1 MRSKFWVLAACIAA
15 AAAAAVK
22 PAPALAAPSGP
33 AALGAATATATV
45 AAPATAVTTAQV
57 LSQRDDGV
65 DPAAVR
71 PTAATAAT
79 PAPAKPAEPDPSQ
92 SPIPVSE
99 TVLLL
104 AGLLAVGI
112 IVRRRNY

>member
-1 MRSKFWVLAACIAA
+1 MRSKFWVLAACVLATTV
-15 AAAAAVK
+15 AVE

-33 AALGAATATATV
+33 AALGTATTTTTA
-45 AAPATAVTTAQV
+45 AAPAAATTAAVQV
-57 LSQRDDGV
+57 LAPRDDGV
-65 DPAAVR
+65 DAASVR
-71 PTAATAAT
+71 PVAATSAT

>member
-1 MRSKFWVLAACIAA
+1 MRSKFWVLAACVV
-15 AAAAAVK
+15 AAAVAVE

-33 AALGAATATATV
+33 AALEAATATTTV
-45 AAPATAVTTAQV
+45 AAPAGATAAAVKV
-57 LSQRDDGV
+57 LSPRDGV